1 MMLYFFKTFEGLGHG
16 SGNKVLPHEPE
27 ACGPVSFREFLY
39 FLQNRFDLPHCCS
52 ALSTYLPL
60 GRLSIQLGHPVL
72 PTCVKPV
79 RLAA

>member
-16 SGNKVLPHEPE
+16 SGNKVLPH
-27 ACGPVSFREFLY
+27 S
-39 FLQNRFDLPHCCS
+39 CS

-60 GRLSIQLGHPVL
+60 GRLSIQLGLPVL